1 MVAWER
7 VRPPKG
13 QMRVVSGGA
22 RRHLFFPRVT
32 LQSSRAPDW
41 SEVHH
46 LTHPV
51 SLSTLSGWLSPL
63 SRLGEHRWHNN
74 PMQAPWE
81 NLSWGTL
88 APLGFASPLNMITS
102 SILVY
107 FQHVL
112 CVCVSSVCL
121 RQTSGGYTGH
131 IWCLSRQLSGGR
143 ILTTCPASSGHKPAA
158 AVLVL
163 RGNPVY
169 SGL

>member
-1 MVAWER
+1 MRMRMGTRRRRMSAAVVAWER
-7 VRPPKG
+7 VWPPKG

-22 RRHLFFPRVT
+22 RRHLFFPWVT

-74 PMQAPWE
+74 PMQASWE

-88 APLGFASPLNMITS
+88 APSKPSLYCEYDQQFNSRVFSACALRLCLLGLLATNEWRLHWS
-102 SILVY
+102 
-107 FQHVL
+107 H
-112 CVCVSSVCL
+112 
-121 RQTSGGYTGH
+121 
-131 IWCLSRQLSGGR
+131 
-143 ILTTCPASSGHKPAA
+143 
-158 AVLVL
+158 LVL
-163 RGNPVY
+163 EPTVIWRQNSHYVP
-169 SGL
+169 SIFRS